1 MSNVIRPEAFNGK
14 TAAHAGITMINPVV
28 NETYTLEEV
37 ELAVY
42 VSGQFRPIY
51 IFDTPQGEKILRTEG
66 LGYDELRNMKGFATA
81 SFLCLIRHGQI
92 VFKLQAKTEQQ
103 SSASV

>member
-1 MSNVIRPEAFNGK
+1 MSNVIYHEAFNGK
-14 TAAHAGITMINPVV
+14 TAAHAGITMINPVI
-28 NETYTLEEV
+28 NESYTLEEV
-37 ELAVY
+37 EMAIY
-42 VSGQFRPIY
+42 VAGQFRPIY
-51 IFDTPQGEKILRTEG
+51 IIDTPDGEKVLRTETF
-66 LGYDELRNMKGFATA
+66 GYDELRNMKGFAAA